1 MLVSIGLVC
10 VVGLICAG
18 LFKQLKLPG
27 LIGMILAGIIL
38 GNSGF
43 NVLDPKLMDISSE
56 IRQIALIIILTR
68 AGLALKLDDFKKIGR
83 PAVFMSFVPAIFEI
97 AACTFIAPLFL
108 PLTNLEGML
117 LGCVLG
123 AVSPAV
129 IVPSMIRL
137 INEGLGE
144 EKKIPQLVLTGAS
157 FDDVVVISLFT
168 VVSTFLVSGVVN
180 FTSILLVPISI
191 GLGIVVGLAWGYV
204 FQLYFRKIHMR
215 DSVKM
220 VLLLAFSFIFVG
232 FEKNINTIVPFSSL
246 ICVMTMAISIN
257 IFYPTLAN
265 RLSSKYNKLW
275 VAGEVFLFVLVGASV
290 NLSLAFKGGFSLL
303 IVIFGAL
310 LLRICGVFV
319 SLTKTKL
326 NQKEKLFCAIAYL
339 PKATV
344 QAAIGG
350 LPLAMGL
357 ACGDLILTGAVVAIL
372 VTAPLGAILI
382 DKTANILLTEK
393 NRDENSCQQEDIS
406 LK

>member
-1 MLVSIGLVC
+1 MLVSIGLIC
-10 VVGLICAG
+10 IVGLLCAG
-18 LFKQLKLPG
+18 IFNKLKLPG

-38 GNSGF
+38 GNSGLHL
-43 NVLDPKLMDISSE
+43 LDNKLMDISSE

-68 AGLALKLDDFKKIGR
+68 AGLTLKLDDFKKIGK
-83 PAVFMSFVPAIFEI
+83 PAVFMSFVPALFEI
-97 AACTFIAPLFL
+97 TACTIIAPLFL
-108 PLTNLEGML
+108 PLTTLEAML
-117 LGCVLG
+117 LGCVLA

-129 IVPSMIRL
+129 IVPSMIKL
-137 INEGLGE
+137 IQSGKGE

-382 DKTANILLTEK
+382 DKTANILLIEK